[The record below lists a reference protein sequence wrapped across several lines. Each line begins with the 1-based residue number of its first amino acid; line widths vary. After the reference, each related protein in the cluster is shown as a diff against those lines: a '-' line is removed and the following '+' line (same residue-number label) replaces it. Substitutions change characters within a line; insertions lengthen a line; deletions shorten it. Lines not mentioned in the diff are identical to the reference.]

1 VSRLLVFAIAVCLLA
16 LLAGPASAATPNA
29 HARKPLTRR
38 EHAVDAV
45 PIVVLKAHSSQ
56 VPKANRRASAAF
68 HRCGTNSAWNRLT
81 VKYPKNKAVQDAF
94 HDWLGP
100 ATGIG
105 DYLTYCHNVA
115 FGHTGKNVLHRA
127 HFKIKRARKAAR
139 HARAEL

>member
-1 VSRLLVFAIAVCLLA
+1 VSRLLAFATAACLLA

-29 HARKPLTRR
+29 HARKLLIRC
-38 EHAVDAV
+38 ENAVAAV

-56 VPKANRRASAAF
+56 VPKASRRASAAF
-68 HRCGTNSAWNRLT
+68 HRCSTNNAWNRLT
-81 VKYPKNKAVQDAF
+81 VAYPKNNAVQDAF
-94 HDWLGP
+94 HAWLGL

-115 FGHTGKNVLHRA
+115 FGHTGKTVFHRA
-127 HFKIKRARKAAR
+127 HFEIKRARKAAR